1 MDTTFEHARR
11 CPRCESPG
19 VEGASRPGPHRSV
32 MHTFHCHNE
41 RCRWYTTSWVVQVN
55 ADGSIPP
62 PDAYRPKQFP
72 VLPDQTDAVNAQM
85 QRLLQ
90 DTAKKGSEIRGR

>member
-1 MDTTFEHARR
+1 MDTTFEQARR

-19 VEGASRPGPHRSV
+19 VEGPSRQGPHRSV
-32 MHTFHCHNE
+32 MYTFHCHND

-62 PDAYRPKQFP
+62 PDAYRLKQFP
-72 VLPDQTDAVNAQM
+72 SVPDRTDAVNATM
-85 QRLLQ
+85 QKLLQ
-90 DTAKKGSEIRGR
+90 DTLDNNSEVQWR